1 MLDTE
6 SRGTGLDQGPTRDP
20 WLTMDYYLG
29 SDSLSLQEML
39 DVDIK
44 SEIEGVIGGH
54 TELGF
59 SFTDLSPLELDDDPV
74 GCHGELNGWFGGH
87 TCLLNG
93 NSNSSNSNFN
103 LDLSGGDATTI
114 MVNPNSVMPHM
125 AVRSPSPRRHFAFSP
140 SSQEIKEEKVDVD
153 DDDNELLEFEN
164 DPDYEN
170 DNDNDQENDN
180 DDNDTETE
188 QYVDDITETEDD
200 YDDDDD
206 EDVKTTIT
214 TTPTTTPTIKSKS
227 LMLPTT
233 TIKTMSPQISKSHTM
248 PKMNV
253 GSIRVQNY
261 KVIQNQSQQQSHVR
275 KQIYNNNVHVNS
287 NSTAVQTKRDKDFD
301 LSDYDD
307 KPYPK
312 PAYSYSCLIAMAL
325 KNSQTGS
332 LPVSE
337 IYNFMCEHF
346 PYFKTAPN
354 GWKNSVRHNLSLNK
368 CFEKIEK
375 PAGNGNQ
382 RKGCLWAINPDKVAK
397 MDEEVQKWSRK
408 DPLAIKKAMIYP
420 DHLELL
426 ERGEMKYASN
436 GDLSAEESESSG
448 DETAEESPSYD
459 EPVHNHV
466 AANSVTDSYDESS
479 QDIDITEHLYDE
491 IDIEDNKEALH
502 MQLNITKQESF
513 DYELS
518 PSAKRQKTI
527 TGTLQGNY
535 VYQPV
540 SSSRRKT
547 PLLLRPGATTGSFLK
562 LE

>member
-6 SRGTGLDQGPTRDP
+6 SRHGTGLDQGPTRDP

-29 SDSLSLQEML
+29 TDSLSLQEML

-44 SEIEGVIGGH
+44 CEIEGVIGGH

-59 SFTDLSPLELDDDPV
+59 NFTDMSGLEMDDDPI
-74 GCHGELNGWFGGH
+74 GCQNDLSGWFGS
-87 TCLLNG
+87 TSLLNG

-103 LDLSGGDATTI
+103 LDLSGGDAASI

-125 AVRSPSPRRHFAFSP
+125 AVRSPTPSNTRRHFSFS
-140 SSQEIKEEKVDVD
+140 SKREIKEEKIDV
-153 DDDNELLEFEN
+153 EEEAEN
-164 DPDYEN
+164 DTSSCTEN
-170 DNDNDQENDN
+170 ENENDQENDIEN
-180 DDNDTETE
+180 DMENDTETE
-188 QYVDDITETEDD
+188 QYENDITETEEDSE
-200 YDDDDD
+200 D
-206 EDVKTTIT
+206 EQEIPKAVTPSKSRTISISAAKTTSPQFT
-214 TTPTTTPTIKSKS
+214 RAQTTPKVNGVP
-227 LMLPTT
+227 
-233 TIKTMSPQISKSHTM
+233 
-248 PKMNV
+248 
-253 GSIRVQNY
+253 GIRVQNF
-261 KVIQNQSQQQSHVR
+261 KVLHSSNQTPQHVR
-275 KQIYNNNVHVNS
+275 KQIYNNNVHVTPG
-287 NSTAVQTKRDKDFD
+287 TAAVAAMKREKEFD

-307 KPYPK
+307 KLYPK

-382 RKGCLWAINPDKVAK
+382 RKGCLWAINPAKVAK

-426 ERGEMKYASN
+426 ERGEMKYAGS
-436 GDLSAEESESSG
+436 GDMSEETESSG
-448 DETAEESPSYD
+448 DEAVEESTTYD
-459 EPVHNHV
+459 ESIHSHI

-479 QDIDITEHLYDE
+479 QDCDIDIVEHLYDE
-491 IDIEDNKEALH
+491 IDIEDNKESLH
-502 MQLNITKQESF
+502 MQLNISKRGEPF
-513 DYELS
+513 EYELS
-518 PSAKRQKTI
+518 PSTKRQKTL
-527 TGTLQGNY
+527 TGAIQGNY

-540 SSSRRKT
+540 TTSRRKT
-547 PLLLRPGATTGSFLK
+547 PLLLRAGTGNGSFLK
-562 LE
+562 ID

>member
-6 SRGTGLDQGPTRDP
+6 SRHSTGLDQGPSRDP

-29 SDSLSLQEML
+29 TDSLSLQEML

-44 SEIEGVIGGH
+44 CEIEGVIGGH
-54 TELGF
+54 PELGF
-59 SFTDLSPLELDDDPV
+59 NFTDMSTLEMDDDPI
-74 GCHGELNGWFGGH
+74 GCQNDLSGWFGS
-87 TCLLNG
+87 TSLLNG

-103 LDLSGGDATTI
+103 LDLSGGDAASI
-114 MVNPNSVMPHM
+114 MVNPNSVMPHI
-125 AVRSPSPRRHFAFSP
+125 AVRSPTPSNARRHFAFSP
-140 SSQEIKEEKVDVD
+140 KRDIKEERIDVED
-153 DDDNELLEFEN
+153 DDEEDENEAGSCTEN
-164 DPDYEN
+164 EN
-170 DNDNDQENDN
+170 DNEQEQDIE
-180 DDNDTETE
+180 NDTETE
-188 QYVDDITETEDD
+188 QYENDITETEDD
-200 YDDDDD
+200 TED
-206 EDVKTTIT
+206 EQEIAKPVTPTKSKTVVAITTAKTTSPQFARTPQT
-214 TTPTTTPTIKSKS
+214 TTPK
-227 LMLPTT
+227 LNGV
-233 TIKTMSPQISKSHTM
+233 Q
-248 PKMNV
+248 
-253 GSIRVQNY
+253 SIRVQNF
-261 KVIQNQSQQQSHVR
+261 KVLQSPSQTSQHLR
-275 KQIYNNNVHVNS
+275 KQIYNNNVHVS
-287 NSTAVQTKRDKDFD
+287 PGTTATVAAVMKREKEFD

-307 KPYPK
+307 KAYPK

-382 RKGCLWAINPDKVAK
+382 RKGCLWAINPAKVAK

-408 DPLAIKKAMIYP
+408 DPLAIKKAMICP

-426 ERGEMKYASN
+426 ERGEMKYAGS
-436 GDLSAEESESSG
+436 GDMSEETESSG
-448 DETAEESPSYD
+448 DEAVEESTTYD
-459 EPVHNHV
+459 ESVHSHI

-479 QDIDITEHLYDE
+479 QDCDIDIVEHLYDE

-502 MQLNITKQESF
+502 MQLNISKQEAF
-513 DYELS
+513 EYELS
-518 PSAKRQKTI
+518 PSTKRQKTL
-527 TGTLQGNY
+527 TGAIQGNY

-540 SSSRRKT
+540 TTSRRKT
-547 PLLLRPGATTGSFLK
+547 PLLLRAGAGNGSFLK
-562 LE
+562 ID

>member
-6 SRGTGLDQGPTRDP
+6 SRHSTGLDQGPTRDP

-29 SDSLSLQEML
+29 TDSLSLQEML

-44 SEIEGVIGGH
+44 CEIEGVIGGH

-59 SFTDLSPLELDDDPV
+59 NFTDMSTLEMDDDPI
-74 GCHGELNGWFGGH
+74 GCQNDLSGWFGS
-87 TCLLNG
+87 TSLLNG

-103 LDLSGGDATTI
+103 LDLSGGDAASI
-114 MVNPNSVMPHM
+114 MVNPNSVMPHI
-125 AVRSPSPRRHFAFSP
+125 AVRSPTPNNTRRHFSFSP
-140 SSQEIKEEKVDVD
+140 KREIKEEKIDVEEEME
-153 DDDNELLEFEN
+153 NEAGSCTEN
-164 DPDYEN
+164 EN
-170 DNDNDQENDN
+170 ENENEQENDIE
-180 DDNDTETE
+180 NDTETE
-188 QYVDDITETEDD
+188 QYENDITETEEDSE
-200 YDDDDD
+200 D
-206 EDVKTTIT
+206 EQEISKPV
-214 TTPTTTPTIKSKS
+214 TPTKSKTVS
-227 LMLPTT
+227 IS
-233 TIKTMSPQISKSHTM
+233 TIKTTSPQYARTQAT
-248 PKMNV
+248 PKVNGMS
-253 GSIRVQNY
+253 SIRVQNF
-261 KVIQNQSQQQSHVR
+261 KVLQSPNQTPQHVR
-275 KQIYNNNVHVNS
+275 KQIYNNNMHVGPG
-287 NSTAVQTKRDKDFD
+287 TTTVTTMKREKEFD

-382 RKGCLWAINPDKVAK
+382 RKGCLWAINPAKVAK

-426 ERGEMKYASN
+426 ERGEMKYAGS
-436 GDLSAEESESSG
+436 GDMSEETESSG
-448 DETAEESPSYD
+448 DEAVEESTTYD
-459 EPVHNHV
+459 ESIHSHI

-479 QDIDITEHLYDE
+479 QDCDIDIVEHLYDE
-491 IDIEDNKEALH
+491 IDIEDNKDALH
-502 MQLNITKQESF
+502 MQLNISKQETF
-513 DYELS
+513 EYELS
-518 PSAKRQKTI
+518 PTTKRQKTL
-527 TGTLQGNY
+527 TGAIQGNY

-540 SSSRRKT
+540 TTSRRKA
-547 PLLLRPGATTGSFLK
+547 PLLLRAGAGNGSFLK
-562 LE
+562 ID